1 MKIKVLDNGVRVVT
15 IPLKGLRAVTIEVFV
30 KIGSKYEKKGEHGLS
45 HFLEHMAFKGTGKR
59 ESAEMVNL
67 EIDGKGASYNAGT
80 SQELT
85 TYYITTVR
93 ENIEW
98 GLELLSDI
106 VFNPKIKSIEVIRER
121 GVIVEELKMYQDNP
135 VMGLSEEFY
144 KLMFGESPIGCWD
157 VGGEVG
163 EVEKYSRED
172 IVGYRQK
179 FLSPNRSVVVVAG
192 DIDNDDKVEEL
203 AKKYFGG
210 YENKAAIELPTVEIK
225 ITEGKYFEKIK
236 QVEQGHFCVGV
247 EGIGRN
253 DSRRYALKLLEIIM
267 AGNTSSM
274 LYNEIREKRGWAY
287 YIHSI
292 GQSFEETGLVGV
304 QSGVR
309 KDRLTQAVDLTVNMM
324 TGMNEGISE
333 KQMDRAKSFL
343 RGKTGL
349 AMDRSEYWSELVGAE
364 MLLDDRL
371 VDLEK
376 ELIKYDKVTR
386 QQVKELAGE
395 LFPLEK
401 MKILV
406 AKAS

>member
-1 MKIKVLDNGVRVVT
+1 
-15 IPLKGLRAVTIEVFV
+15 
-30 KIGSKYEKKGEHGLS
+30 
-45 HFLEHMAFKGTGKR
+45 
-59 ESAEMVNL
+59 
-67 EIDGKGASYNAGT
+67 
-80 SQELT
+80 
-85 TYYITTVR
+85 
-93 ENIEW
+93 
-98 GLELLSDI
+98 
-106 VFNPKIKSIEVIRER
+106 
-121 GVIVEELKMYQDNP
+121 
-135 VMGLSEEFY
+135 
-144 KLMFGESPIGCWD
+144 
-157 VGGEVG
+157 
-163 EVEKYSRED
+163 
-172 IVGYRQK
+172 
-179 FLSPNRSVVVVAG
+179 
-192 DIDNDDKVEEL
+192 
-203 AKKYFGG
+203 
-210 YENKAAIELPTVEIK
+210 LPTVEIK

-253 DSRRYALKLLEIIM
+253 DSRRYALKLLEIIL